1 MTLLPLLLLLAA
13 ALPPSLLHNSLQIES
28 LDDLSTARDSI
39 REEIVNKHNELRKM
53 VSPPASDLL
62 MMQWSN
68 DAQEN
73 AQKWASQ
80 CTFQHSPREDRKI
93 KNLACGE
100 NLFMSDYLTSW
111 SSAVQQWYDEVHSFD
126 FGSGPTSSSAVVGHY
141 TQLVWNTSYL
151 VACGIA
157 ECRDQSWRYL
167 YVCQYCPPG
176 NYVRRK
182 YIPYTIGDP
191 CGSCPNDCEDG
202 LCTNSCGYQDDY
214 SNCGDL
220 KASVTCKHPMVKE
233 HCKATCNCEG
243 KIH

>member
-1 MTLLPLLLLLAA
+1 MQQLRAIIYVLKSTENDMICTVVISIDLQAYYEKMKNTDMTLLPLLLLLAA
-13 ALPPSLLHNSLQIES
+13 ALPPSLLHNYLDFVIES

-141 TQLVWNTSYL
+141 TQQIVVDIKMIILTVE
-151 VACGIA
+151 I
-157 ECRDQSWRYL
+157 
-167 YVCQYCPPG
+167 
-176 NYVRRK
+176 
-182 YIPYTIGDP
+182 
-191 CGSCPNDCEDG
+191 
-202 LCTNSCGYQDDY
+202 
-214 SNCGDL
+214 
-220 KASVTCKHPMVKE
+220 
-233 HCKATCNCEG
+233 
-243 KIH
+243 